1 MNPGDFIEWTY
12 ESDGNLVVESEVLWS
27 TPMHRFVPIGCVNN
41 LLISIHDEGDKK
53 IITWLNDKGLFH
65 ARVDDTPVA
74 SCASL
79 DGLGCSTHEE
89 NDVRWR
95 VAYLRDDAHHVLSY
109 V

>member
-65 ARVDDTPVA
+65 ARVDDT
-74 SCASL
+74 
-79 DGLGCSTHEE
+79 DGVSSFWAAPEVVPRARG
-89 NDVRWR
+89 
-95 VAYLRDDAHHVLSY
+95 
-109 V
+109 